1 MKHDL
6 ASMADTS
13 RQIAAPWPCHVA
25 NCPIC
30 RGVDRAFFEG
40 VEMAERN
47 QPGAIPKK
55 IRRTMAAASGWRSRR
70 YALRTGA
77 PMSRAKL
84 RAMAGRIMQA
94 AHDAGRVL

>member
-1 MKHDL
+1 MKRDL

-25 NCPIC
+25 HCPIC
-30 RGVDRAFFEG
+30 SGVDRAFLGG
-40 VEMAERN
+40 VELAERD
-47 QPGAIPKK
+47 QLGPIPKR
-55 IRRTMAAASGWRSRR
+55 IRNRMAAAFGWRSRR

-77 PMSRAKL
+77 AMSREKM
-84 RAMAGRIMQA
+84 RANGARIMQA